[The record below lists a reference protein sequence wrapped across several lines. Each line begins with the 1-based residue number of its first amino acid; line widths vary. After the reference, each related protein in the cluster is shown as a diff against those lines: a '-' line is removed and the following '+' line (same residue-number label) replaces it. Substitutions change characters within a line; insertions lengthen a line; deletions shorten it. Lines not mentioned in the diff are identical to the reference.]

1 MEVYKFGGSSLADSK
16 RIKGVCDIILS
27 NNVQVVVLSAMKGI
41 TNLLIEGAEYAEHG
55 NKSYKESLE
64 GIKEKQTVAVKELFT
79 GTLMTEVEKKLFT
92 IIDELKDILHGVE
105 LVKECSSRSLDF
117 ISSFGERLNCT
128 LVSEYLNSV
137 GIKSYYVDARKI
149 IKTDNN
155 FGSANV
161 DLKLS
166 YDLINKK
173 IDPGK
178 GIAIV
183 TGFIA
188 STEECITTT
197 LGRNGSD
204 YTASILG
211 GALDAE
217 SVEIW
222 TDVDGVLTADPRVV
236 SHSYVIPQLSVSEA
250 MEMSYFG
257 AEVIHPYTL
266 LPVVEKNIPVYIKNT
281 LNPTAPGTLI
291 ANKVEKNPNEITGL
305 ASIDNVSILNIEGG
319 GMMGMPGMA
328 SKIFDSLARYGV
340 NIIMITQASSEHSI
354 SIVCRSSEV
363 KTAVKGL
370 ELDLEEALN
379 QKKIQSIEVI
389 NDLEIIAVIGDNMR
403 GRIGFS
409 GRLFSSLGND
419 EINVLAIAQGSTE
432 KNISLVVK
440 SNQKAK
446 ALNAIHKTFL
456 G

>member
-1 MEVYKFGGSSLADSK
+1 MEVYKFGGSSLADSR
-16 RIKGVCDIILS
+16 RIKGACDIIIH
-27 NNVQVVVLSAMKGI
+27 NNVEVVVLSAMKGI
-41 TNLLIEGAEYAEHG
+41 TNLLIEGAEYAAKG
-55 NKSYKESLE
+55 NKSYKESIIA
-64 GIKEKQTVAVKELFT
+64 IKDKQRVAVEELFD
-79 GTLMTEVEKKLFT
+79 LKKSKDIEKKLFS
-92 IIDELKDILHGVE
+92 IVDELKDILHGVE
-105 LVKECSSRSLDF
+105 LVKECSPRSLDF

-128 LVSEYLNSV
+128 LVSEYLNFT
-137 GIKSYYVDARKI
+137 GNKAYYVDARKI

-173 IDPGK
+173 IDPAK

-188 STEECITTT
+188 STEECISTT

-211 GALDAE
+211 AALDAVT
-217 SVEIW
+217 VEIW

-236 SHSYVIPQLSVSEA
+236 EHSYVIPQLSISEA

-291 ANKVEKNPNEITGL
+291 AAEVEKNPNEITGL
-305 ASIDNVSILNIEGG
+305 ASIDAVSIINIEGG
-319 GMMGMPGMA
+319 GMMGLPGMA
-328 SKIFDSLARYGV
+328 SKIFESLARYDV
-340 NIIMITQASSEHSI
+340 NIVMITQASSEHSI
-354 SIVCRSSEV
+354 CIVCRSHEV
-363 KTAVKGL
+363 ERAVKGL
-370 ELDLEEALN
+370 NIDMEEAIK
-379 QKKIQSIEVI
+379 QKKIQNIEII

-409 GRLFSSLGND
+409 GRLLSSLGD
-419 EINVLAIAQGSTE
+419 EKVNVLAIAKGSKE
-432 KNISLVVK
+432 KNISLVVNSKEK
-440 SNQKAK
+440 SR

>member
-16 RIKGVCDIILS
+16 RIKGACDIIIANS
-27 NNVQVVVLSAMKGI
+27 VEVVVLSAMKGV
-41 TNLLIEGAEYAEHG
+41 TNLLIEGAGYAEQG
-55 NKSYKESLE
+55 NKTYKESIQS
-64 GIKEKQTVAVKELFT
+64 IKEKQVTVVHELFD
-79 GTLMTEVEKKLFT
+79 GEKSVDIEEKLFI

-105 LVKECSSRSLDF
+105 LVKECSPRSMDF

-128 LVSEYLNSV
+128 LVSEYFNYLGHS
-137 GIKSYYVDARKI
+137 SYFVDARKI

-173 IDPGK
+173 IDPAK

-183 TGFIA
+183 TGFIS

-217 SVEIW
+217 SVQIW
-222 TDVDGVLTADPRVV
+222 TDVDGVLTADPRIVRD
-236 SHSYVIPQLSVSEA
+236 SYVIPQLSISEA

-266 LPVVEKNIPVYIKNT
+266 LPVIEKNIPVYIKNT
-281 LNPTAPGTLI
+281 LNPVAPGTLI
-291 ANKVEKNPNEITGL
+291 AAEVEKNPNEITGL
-305 ASIDNVSILNIEGG
+305 ASIDGVSIINIEGG
-319 GMMGMPGMA
+319 GMIGMPGMA
-328 SKIFDSLARYGV
+328 SKIFESLARYDI

-354 SIVCRSSEV
+354 SIVCRSYEV
-363 KTAVKGL
+363 ETALKGL
-370 ELDLEEALN
+370 NTDLEEALK
-379 QKKIQSIEVI
+379 QKKIQNIEVI

-409 GRLFSSLGND
+409 GSLFSSLGD
-419 EINVLAIAQGSTE
+419 EKVNVLAIAQGSTE
-432 KNISLVVK
+432 KNISLVVRSEEK
-440 SNQKAK
+440 FR

>member
-16 RIKGVCDIILS
+16 RIKGACSIIIENS
-27 NNVQVVVLSAMKGI
+27 VEVVVLSAMKGV
-41 TNLLIEGAEYAEHG
+41 TNLLIEGAEFAEDG
-55 NKSYKESLE
+55 NKSYKESIRS
-64 GIKEKQTVAVKELFT
+64 IKQKQILAVNELFT
-79 GTLMTEVEKKLFT
+79 GEKALEVEKKLST
-92 IIDELKDILHGVE
+92 IIYELKDILHGVE
-105 LVKECSSRSLDF
+105 LVKECSPRSLDF

-128 LVSEYLNSV
+128 LVSEYLNSI
-137 GIKSYYVDARKI
+137 GHPAYYVDARKI

-166 YDLINKK
+166 YNLIKKK
-173 IDPGK
+173 IDPSK

-183 TGFIA
+183 TGFIS

-204 YTASILG
+204 YTASIIG
-211 GALDAE
+211 GALDAD

-236 SHSYVIPQLSVSEA
+236 SGSYVIPQLSISEA

-266 LPVVEKNIPVYIKNT
+266 LPVIEKNIPVYIKNT

-291 ANKVEKNPNEITGL
+291 AMDVEKNPNEITGL
-305 ASIDNVSILNIEGG
+305 ASIDNVSIINVEGG
-319 GMMGMPGMA
+319 GMIGMPGMA
-328 SKIFDSLARYGV
+328 SKIFESLARNDI

-354 SIVCRSSEV
+354 SIVCRSFEV
-363 KTAVKGL
+363 KNAVEGL
-370 ELDLEEALN
+370 RRDLEEALF
-379 QKKIQSIEVI
+379 QKKIQNIEVI
-389 NDLEIIAVIGDNMR
+389 NNLEIIAVIGDNMR

-409 GRLFSSLGND
+409 GDLFSSLGD
-419 EINVLAIAQGSTE
+419 EKVNVLAIAQGSTE

-440 SNQKAK
+440 TEDKSR
-446 ALNAIHKTFL
+446 ALNALHKTFL

>member
-16 RIKGVCDIILS
+16 RIKGVCDIVIN
-27 NNVQVVVLSAMKGI
+27 NNVEVVVLSAMKGV
-41 TNLLIEGAEYAEHG
+41 TNLLIEGAEYAEKG
-55 NKSYKESLE
+55 NKTYKESIDS
-64 GIKEKQTVAVKELFT
+64 IKDKQSMAVRELFPI
-79 GTLMTEVEKKLFT
+79 GKVEELENKLFS

-105 LVKECSSRSLDF
+105 LVKECSPRSLDF

-128 LVSEYLNSV
+128 LVSAYLTHI
-137 GIKSYYVDARKI
+137 GHTSYFVDARKI

-173 IDPGK
+173 IDPAK

-183 TGFIA
+183 TGFIG
-188 STEECITTT
+188 STDECITTT

-222 TDVDGVLTADPRVV
+222 TDVDGVLTADPRIVK
-236 SHSYVIPQLSVSEA
+236 HSYVIPHLSISEA

-266 LPVVEKNIPVYIKNT
+266 LPVIEKSIPVYIKNT

-291 ANKVEKNPNEITGL
+291 ALEVEKNPNEITGL
-305 ASIDNVSILNIEGG
+305 ASIDAVSIINIEGG
-319 GMMGMPGMA
+319 GMIGMPGMA
-328 SKIFDSLARYGV
+328 SRIFDSLARYNV

-354 SIVCRSSEV
+354 SIVCRTSEV
-363 KTAVKGL
+363 EIAVKGL
-370 ELDLEEALN
+370 NTDLEEALI
-379 QKKIQSIEVI
+379 QKKIQSIDII
-389 NDLEIIAVIGDNMR
+389 NDLEIIAVIGDNMS

-409 GRLFSSLGND
+409 GRLFSSLGD
-419 EINVLAIAQGSTE
+419 EEVNVLAIAQGSTE

-440 SNQKAK
+440 SSNKER

>member
-16 RIKGVCDIILS
+16 RIKGVCDIVI
-27 NNVQVVVLSAMKGI
+27 NNRVEVVVLSAMKGV
-41 TNLLIEGAEYAEHG
+41 TNLLIEAANYAEQG
-55 NKSYKESLE
+55 NKTYKECLTE
-64 GIKEKQTVAVKELFT
+64 IKTKQTTAIKELFPAKS
-79 GTLMTEVEKKLFT
+79 VEDIESKLFN

-105 LVKECSSRSLDF
+105 LVKECSPRSLDF

-128 LVSEYLNSV
+128 LVSEYLNSL
-137 GIKSYYVDARKI
+137 GHKAYFVDARKI

-161 DLKLS
+161 DMKLS
-166 YDLINKK
+166 YDLIKKK
-173 IDPGK
+173 IDPAK

-222 TDVDGVLTADPRVV
+222 TDVDGVLTADPRIVE
-236 SHSYVIPQLSVSEA
+236 HSYVVPQLSISEA

-291 ANKVEKNPNEITGL
+291 AKDVDKNPNEITGL
-305 ASIDNVSILNIEGG
+305 ASIDNVSIINVEGG

-328 SKIFDSLARYGV
+328 SRIFDSFARSGV

-354 SIVCRSSEV
+354 SIVCRATEV
-363 KTAVKGL
+363 DAAVTGL
-370 ELDLEEALN
+370 NEDMEEAIR
-379 QKKIQSIEVI
+379 QKKIQNIEVI
-389 NDLEIIAVIGDNMR
+389 NGLEIIAVIGDNMR

-409 GRLFSSLGND
+409 GRLFSSLGDD
-419 EINVLAIAQGSTE
+419 EVNVLAIAQGSTE

-440 SNQKAK
+440 SEEKAR

>member
-16 RIKGVCDIILS
+16 RIKGVCDIINN
-27 NNVQVVVLSAMKGI
+27 NNVEVVVLSAMKGV
-41 TNLLIEGAEYAEHG
+41 TNLLIEGAGYAEKG
-55 NKSYKESLE
+55 NKTYKESIDS
-64 GIKEKQTVAVKELFT
+64 IKIKQTEAVRELFPI
-79 GTLMTEVEKKLFT
+79 GKVDEIENRLFR

-105 LVKECSSRSLDF
+105 LVKECSPRSLDF

-128 LVSEYLNSV
+128 LVSLYLTHI
-137 GIKSYYVDARKI
+137 GHKSYFVDGRKI

-155 FGSANV
+155 YGSANV

-173 IDPGK
+173 IDPAK

-211 GALDAE
+211 GALDAD

-222 TDVDGVLTADPRVV
+222 TDVDGVLTADPRIVKD
-236 SHSYVIPQLSVSEA
+236 SYVIPHLSISEA

-291 ANKVEKNPNEITGL
+291 AMEVEKNPNEITGL
-305 ASIDNVSILNIEGG
+305 ASIDEVSIINIEGG
-319 GMMGMPGMA
+319 GMIGMPGMA
-328 SKIFDSLARYGV
+328 SRIFDSLARYNV

-354 SIVCRSSEV
+354 SIVCRTSEAQR
-363 KTAVKGL
+363 AVKGL
-370 ELDLEEALN
+370 KIDLEEALIK
-379 QKKIQSIEVI
+379 KKIQSIEVI
-389 NDLEIIAVIGDNMR
+389 NYLEIIAVIGDNMS

-409 GRLFSSLGND
+409 GRLFSSLG
-419 EINVLAIAQGSTE
+419 EEKVNVLAIAQGSTE

-440 SNQKAK
+440 SSDKDR

>member
-16 RIKGVCDIILS
+16 RIQGVCDIVIS
-27 NNVQVVVLSAMKGI
+27 NNVEVVVLSAMKGV
-41 TNLLIEGAEYAEHG
+41 TNLLIEGAGYAEKG
-55 NKSYKESLE
+55 NKTYKESIE
-64 GIKEKQTVAVKELFT
+64 HIKDKQSAAVRELFPKDKVK
-79 GTLMTEVEKKLFT
+79 GIEEKLFN
-92 IIDELKDILHGVE
+92 IINELKDILHGVE
-105 LVKECSSRSLDF
+105 LVKECSPRSLDF
-117 ISSFGERLNCT
+117 VSSFGERLNCT
-128 LVSEYLNSV
+128 LVAAYLNHL
-137 GIKSYYVDARKI
+137 GYKSYFVDARKI

-173 IDPGK
+173 IDPVK

-183 TGFIA
+183 TGFIG

-211 GALDAE
+211 GALDAD

-236 SHSYVIPQLSVSEA
+236 KHSYVIPQLSISEA

-281 LNPTAPGTLI
+281 LNPSAPGTLI
-291 ANKVEKNPNEITGL
+291 AQEVDKNPNEITGL
-305 ASIDNVSILNIEGG
+305 ASIDKVSIVNIEGG
-319 GMMGMPGMA
+319 GMIGMPGMA

-363 KTAVKGL
+363 EMAVKGL
-370 ELDLEEALN
+370 NIDLEEAIKN
-379 QKKIQSIEVI
+379 KKIQNIEVI
-389 NDLEIIAVIGDNMR
+389 NDLEIIAVIGDNMS
-403 GRIGFS
+403 GRIGFC
-409 GRLFSSLGND
+409 GRMFTALGND
-419 EINVLAIAQGSTE
+419 RVNVLAIAQGSTE
-432 KNISLVVK
+432 KNISIVVK
-440 SNQKAK
+440 SSEKDN
-446 ALNAIHKTFL
+446 ALNVIHETFL